1 MNWRD
6 KMKFSIIT
14 LGCKVNL
21 YETEALI
28 SHLSQKGWVYVEHD
42 SNETPDVCIVNTC
55 TVTATSDQKSRQML
69 RQLHRKY
76 PSCILVAMGCY
87 VQTHIQ
93 DVENL
98 ADILIGTKD
107 KSKICEL
114 VEAYIERKQAI
125 HHVFEIANYTIYD
138 EMKLNYRSTH
148 TRGFVK
154 IQDGC
159 ENFCSY
165 CLIPYARGKIKSRLP
180 ENVIHEIN
188 VLVQSNTKEVIIS
201 GINTG
206 TYGQDLGYI
215 NLAGLIER
223 IMNETSLWRL
233 RLSSIELM
241 EISDQLLATMK
252 KYKDRI
258 AMHLHIPLQG
268 GSDTVLA
275 RMKRKYTTFEYA
287 NVIQKIRQMFPNIA
301 ITTDCLAG
309 FVGETE
315 EEFKETLNFIQ
326 NMEFASMHIFPYSRR
341 KGTVADE
348 MSGHLDGGCIKE
360 RARKMIE
367 IATNMKENY
376 QRKFIGQTIDVL
388 VEQKKGDYW
397 MGHTSNYLE
406 IYFQTETEE
415 LENTIQI
422 CTIQSLKKGKLYG
435 TIKKEESYA
444 YIS

>member
-1 MNWRD
+1 
-6 KMKFSIIT
+6 MKFLIIT

-28 SHLSQKGWVYVEHD
+28 DSLIQKGWTYVNDDHYEL
-42 SNETPDVCIVNTC
+42 PDVCIVNTC

-69 RQLHRKY
+69 RQLRRNY
-76 PSCILVAMGCY
+76 PNCILVAMGCF
-87 VQTHIQ
+87 VQTHIR
-93 DVENL
+93 DVEKL
-98 ADILIGTKD
+98 ADILVGTKD
-107 KSKICEL
+107 KSKIFEL
-114 VEAYIERKQAI
+114 VEAHRQIRKPIQ
-125 HHVFEIANYTIYD
+125 HVFDISNYIAYD
-138 EMKLNYRSTH
+138 EMKLNRLSTH

-180 ENVIHEIN
+180 QNVIDEIN
-188 VLVQSNTKEVIIS
+188 QLVQSNTKEVIIS

-206 TYGQDLGYI
+206 TYGQDLGNI
-215 NLAGLIER
+215 DLAGLIER

-241 EISDQLLATMK
+241 EISDQLLSTIEK
-252 KYKDRI
+252 HKDRI

-268 GSDTVLA
+268 GSDAVLV
-275 RMKRKYTTFEYA
+275 RMRRKYTTADYA
-287 NVIQKIRQMFPNIA
+287 SVIQKIRDIFPNIA

-315 EEFKETLNFIQ
+315 EEFEETLNFIQ
-326 NMEFASMHIFPYSRR
+326 SIGFSSMHVFPYSRR
-341 KGTVADE
+341 KGTIADE
-348 MSGHLDGGCIKE
+348 MTGHLDSGCIKQ
-360 RARKMIE
+360 RARHMIE
-367 IATNMKENY
+367 IASIMKENY
-376 QRKFIGQTIDVL
+376 QKQFIGQTFDLL

-397 MGHTSNYLE
+397 IGHTSNYLE
-406 IYFQTETEE
+406 IYFQATTTQ

-435 TIKKEESYA
+435 IIEKGE
-444 YIS
+444 

>member
-1 MNWRD
+1 
-6 KMKFSIIT
+6 MKFLTIT

-28 SHLSQKGWVYVEHD
+28 FHLTQKGWIYLNDNSHEI
-42 SNETPDVCIVNTC
+42 PDVCIVNTC

-69 RQLHRKY
+69 RQLRRNY
-76 PSCILVAMGCY
+76 PNCILVAMGCF

-93 DVENL
+93 DVESL

-107 KSKICEL
+107 KSRVCEL
-114 VEAYIERKQAI
+114 VEDYIEKKRAI
-125 HHVFEIANYTIYD
+125 HHVFDISNYTIYD
-138 EMKLNYRSTH
+138 EMKLGHLSTH

-165 CLIPYARGKIKSRLP
+165 CLIPYARGKIKSRIP
-180 ENVIHEIN
+180 ENVIDEIN
-188 VLVQSNTKEVIIS
+188 QLIQSNTKEVIIS

-206 TYGQDLGYI
+206 TYGQDLGNI

-241 EISDQLLATMK
+241 EISDQLLATIK
-252 KYKDRI
+252 KYKERI

-268 GSDTVLA
+268 GSDSVLA
-275 RMKRKYTTFEYA
+275 RMKRKYTTSEYA
-287 NVIQKIRQMFPNIA
+287 HIIQKIRDIFPDIA

-326 NMEFASMHIFPYSRR
+326 EIEFANMHVFPYSRR
-341 KGTVADE
+341 KGTIADGI
-348 MSGHLDGGCIKE
+348 SGHLESGCIKE

-367 IATNMKENY
+367 IAGNMKENY
-376 QRKFIGQTIDVL
+376 QKKFVGQTFELL

-397 MGHTSNYLE
+397 IGHTSNYLE
-406 IYFQTETEE
+406 IYFQTEIKG

-435 TIKKEESYA
+435 TIKKEEQNA

>member
-1 MNWRD
+1 
-6 KMKFSIIT
+6 MKFSTIT

-21 YETEALI
+21 YEIEALI
-28 SHLSQKGWVYVEHD
+28 SHLTQKGWVYLNDNNYEV
-42 SNETPDVCIVNTC
+42 PDVCIVNTC

-69 RQLHRKY
+69 RQLRRNY
-76 PSCILVAMGCY
+76 PSSILVAMGCF
-87 VQTHIQ
+87 VQTQ
-93 DVENL
+93 TKDVENL

-107 KSKICEL
+107 KSKVFEL
-114 VEAYIERKQAI
+114 VEDYIKNRCSI
-125 HHVFEIANYTIYD
+125 YHVFDISNYIAYD
-138 EMKLNYRSTH
+138 EMKLNHLSTH

-180 ENVIHEIN
+180 ENVIDEIN
-188 VLVQSNTKEVIIS
+188 KLIQLNTKEVIIS

-206 TYGQDLGYI
+206 TYGQDLGNI
-215 NLAGLIER
+215 NLAGLIDR
-223 IMNETSLWRL
+223 IMNETPLWRL

-241 EISDQLLATMK
+241 EISDQLLATIER
-252 KYKDRI
+252 YKERI

-268 GSDTVLA
+268 GSDTVLK
-275 RMKRKYTTFEYA
+275 RMKRKYTTADYA
-287 NVIQKIRQMFPNIA
+287 HMIQKIRSMFPNIA

-326 NMEFASMHIFPYSRR
+326 DIGFASMHVFPYSRR

-348 MSGHLDGGCIKE
+348 MIGHLDSGCIKE

-367 IATNMKENY
+367 IAAIMRENY
-376 QRKFIGQTIDVL
+376 QRQFIGESFDLL
-388 VEQKKGDYW
+388 VEQRKGDYW
-397 MGHTSNYLE
+397 VGHTSNYLE
-406 IYFQTETEE
+406 IYFQAETEK

-435 TIKKEESYA
+435 TIKKEEKNE